1 VSAASNRV
9 RVPGTGRGF
18 RCRGPCSPTA
28 SLDLAV
34 FHQTGLAT
42 NVWQLPGHSR
52 LTGARHRLITGYTAH
67 RLGQD
72 RARPISFRISARLKG
87 MASSSSPPVLAIFFL
102 VALTLNQVTAQ
113 VDSFFSKADF
123 ERYHGIAKGMF
134 PRGGHIS
141 TAE

>member
-1 VSAASNRV
+1 MSAASNRV

-34 FHQTGLAT
+34 FRQPGLAA
-42 NVWQLPGHSR
+42 NVWQLLGHSR
-52 LTGARHRLITGYTAH
+52 LTARHRLSTGYTAH

-123 ERYHGIAKGMF
+123 ERYHGIAKDIF
-134 PRGGHIS
+134 PRGSHIS
-141 TAE
+141 TGE